1 MNVQE
6 LMIIS
11 RVRWTITFYVTPRHD
26 YASFLASAGLK
37 FVRISLTQT
46 IVPGALFREEAY
58 AVLH

>member
-1 MNVQE
+1 
-6 LMIIS
+6 MIIS